1 MAFAPAEPQP
11 WEKMKIGDLITIT
24 GDVSNRVF
32 MHARIKKQKFLTKV
46 VAGKTHI
53 RRIE

>member
-1 MAFAPAEPQP
+1 MGYAPPEPQP
-11 WEKMKIGDLITIT
+11 WESMKVGDLITIT

-32 MHARIKKQKFLTKV
+32 MHARLKKQKFLTKV